1 MMKKDLRIGVIY
13 GGPSAEHDV
22 SMRSAETI
30 IRVLET
36 GGYHPVPIAITRSG
50 NWLPDI
56 SPDALRQSAV
66 SRQRQ
71 GMTWVADFMAW
82 ADTRAIDV
90 AFPALHGPF
99 GEDGTIQALLEYA
112 HIPYVGS
119 GVLGSALGM
128 QKVMAKQLAA
138 SAGIPVVPWLVT
150 THQDIEQ
157 REEEILREIKDQLS
171 FPLFVKPVSQGS
183 SFGVSRVD
191 HAAQLQAAL
200 QLASTY
206 DHQILIERAIPCR
219 ELECGVMGNAEPE
232 ISVVGE
238 VTHQQPFFDFRAKYE
253 QAMMQFTTPAPID
266 ETVSTTIRTHSAQIF
281 RALGLRGL
289 ARVDFFLDGQTEE
302 IYFNEVNTMPGFTDL
317 STFPQLWAASG
328 RSFLQVCEQ
337 LIELA
342 L

>member
-1 MMKKDLRIGVIY
+1 VNKDIRIGVIY
-13 GGPSAEHDV
+13 GGRSAEHDV
-22 SMRSAETI
+22 SVRSAETI

-36 GGYHPVPIAITRSG
+36 GGYHTIPIAITRSG
-50 NWLPDI
+50 NWLPNTA
-56 SPDALRQSAV
+56 PDALRRNAV
-66 SRQRQ
+66 PHQRH
-71 GMTWVADFMAW
+71 GMTWVADFLAW
-82 ADTRAIDV
+82 VDTQAIDV

-99 GEDGTIQALLEYA
+99 GEDGTIQGLLEYA

-150 THQDIEQ
+150 TRWHIEQ
-157 REEEILREIKDQLS
+157 REEEILREIKDQLG
-171 FPLFVKPVSQGS
+171 FPIFVKPVSQGS

-191 HAAQLQAAL
+191 HSSQLQAAL

-219 ELECGVMGNAEPE
+219 ELECGVIGNAEPE
-232 ISVVGE
+232 VSVVGE

-266 ETVSTTIRTHSAQIF
+266 EAVSATIRTYSAQIF
-281 RALGLRGL
+281 RVLGLSGL
-289 ARVDFFLDGQTEE
+289 ARVDFFLDDQTGD
-302 IYFNEVNTMPGFTDL
+302 IYFNEVNTMPGFTEL

-328 RSFLQVCEQ
+328 RSFLQICER
-337 LIELA
+337 LIDLA